1 MKKSKKYYIYQMNSF
16 TINAVSIVLLI
27 LLIIF
32 ATITTPYLLSESLI
46 SIANIN
52 LLLFFILFFAYLIL
66 HEILH
71 SIAYVIYGGKYNKI
85 VYGMSL
91 EKGILYCLCK
101 QNVTRRNILHSL
113 MYPLFFIGIVTYIIS
128 IIFNLPL
135 LFALSIFNL
144 IGCGGDIIMF
154 IFISKLDKDIMFTEL
169 DDEMSFAIYADKDI
183 SKNNHFGLKYL
194 GVKNNIERNDLE
206 KIRISKASKIII
218 LVLLILCI
226 IALFI

>member
-1 MKKSKKYYIYQMNSF
+1 MKKIKNYYIYQMNSF
-16 TINAVSIVLLI
+16 TINAISLVLLI

-46 SIANIN
+46 SIANMN

-169 DDEMSFAIYADKDI
+169 DDEMSFSIYTDKDI

-226 IALFI
+226 ITLFI